1 MKDTDADLALDVHL
15 RVGTYRKKAALE
27 YRSEIRSTTTEGRT
41 TLKALH
47 SILSDADVTS
57 DTHFA
62 PVVGRVVPVNP
73 RSLPAN

>member
-1 MKDTDADLALDVHL
+1 MESKGDRRTSSEVSKDARIMKDTDADLALDVHL

-47 SILSDADVTS
+47 SILSDAKE
-57 DTHFA
+57 
-62 PVVGRVVPVNP
+62 
-73 RSLPAN
+73 